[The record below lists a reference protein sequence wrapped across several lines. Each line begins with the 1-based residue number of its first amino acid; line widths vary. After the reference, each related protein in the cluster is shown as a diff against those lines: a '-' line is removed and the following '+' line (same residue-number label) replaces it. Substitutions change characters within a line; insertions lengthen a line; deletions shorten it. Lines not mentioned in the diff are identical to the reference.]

1 MFPAHWPATKDV
13 KTLTRLSGKLFAYAF
28 KAVQYIE
35 DENPVERLRA
45 LTSLTVGD
53 NDNDNQPFHK
63 PLDEMYSL
71 VLSTALDPNRRRKEE
86 IRMTRRVLGAIFALR
101 EPLHLSDLAQLL
113 GVASHDIRVNIDRIH
128 ALISVPPHDQDGI
141 VSTFHAPLVDFLTT
155 ERASEKMRIKMAV
168 AHEDLANRCLWIMK
182 FNLRFNIVN
191 CKTSYLLNSE
201 QTLAT
206 ISTSLKY
213 SCLHWVHHVVAVDNA
228 VPLMLHVENILLE
241 FLFWLEV
248 LSRHGQIG
256 IQLYPPSAHGRNDC
270 KFYWCIYFDC
280 RENTFHFR

>member
-1 MFPAHWPATKDV
+1 
-13 KTLTRLSGKLFAYAF
+13 LTG
-28 KAVQYIE
+28 
-35 DENPVERLRA
+35 
-45 LTSLTVGD
+45 LTFD
-53 NDNDNQPFHK
+53 DNDNQPFHK
-63 PLDEMYSL
+63 PLDEIYSL

-206 ISTSLKY
+206 IPTSLKY
-213 SCLHWVHHVVAVDNA
+213 SCLHWAHHVVAVDNA
-228 VPLMLHVENILLE
+228 VSLMLHVENILLE
-241 FLFWLEV
+241 KFLFWLEV
-248 LSRHGQIG
+248 LSAVGMVR
-256 IQLYPPSAHGRNDC
+256 SASSSILRVITAETTVSFTGVSILIAEKIHLIRD
-270 KFYWCIYFDC
+270 DA
-280 RENTFHFR
+280 